1 MRWEDAALGVRRG
14 AALGQLPYQTMLE
27 RQFDGIRPRDLCSV
41 PTFAALAWNGV
52 RPGARWPSSLRGL
65 FDHLARRPVLLGE
78 GSGSKT
84 MPRAAW
90 QQWDCGRTAD
100 FSGRWTL
107 RATILGEAGGF
118 RTL

>member
-78 GSGSKT
+78 GSGKQDLCREPLGSNGIVGALLISAAVGPSVQKT
-84 MPRAAW
+84 W
-90 QQWDCGRTAD
+90 
-100 FSGRWTL
+100 
-107 RATILGEAGGF
+107 E
-118 RTL
+118 